1 MLIETLEARIPGAQV
16 WHCLLEAG
24 MTLEKFQKEWKKKS
38 LFLLGKAELGLC
50 NYQTSLDHFKAA
62 LSLIATDESP
72 IMVKQSDELR
82 TLISQAQVKRTA
94 EKKKERATWSRAFEK
109 GKTSAESMYSDP
121 AGPDIGDSNSAAPS
135 PLSSIKQSGGVNADA
150 TGDEDPLFIPLS
162 QFGLKDLGTKKKSQR
177 SAVKGGSGAE
187 GTIIKSDTYWGF
199 AVLAAVGA
207 AVGLG
212 GWWFTRR
219 RW

>member
-1 MLIETLEARIPGAQV
+1 MLIETLEARIPAALV

-38 LFLLGKAELGLC
+38 LFLLGKAELGLT
-50 NYQTSLDHFKAA
+50 NYQAALDHFKAA
-62 LSLIATDESP
+62 LNLIAADESP
-72 IMVKQSDELR
+72 VMIKQSDELR
-82 TLISQAQVKRTA
+82 TLISQAQAKRTA
-94 EKKKERATWSRAFEK
+94 EKKKEKATWSRAFEK

-121 AGPDIGDSNSAAPS
+121 AGPDSSVNSAAPS
-135 PLSSIKQSGGVNADA
+135 PMSSIKQSTGVSEA

-162 QFGLKDLGTKKKSQR
+162 QFGLKDLGSKKKPQR
-177 SAVKGGSGAE
+177 SAIKGSSGAE
-187 GTIIKSDTYWGF
+187 GTVIKPDAFWGF
-199 AVLAAVGA
+199 AILAAVGA